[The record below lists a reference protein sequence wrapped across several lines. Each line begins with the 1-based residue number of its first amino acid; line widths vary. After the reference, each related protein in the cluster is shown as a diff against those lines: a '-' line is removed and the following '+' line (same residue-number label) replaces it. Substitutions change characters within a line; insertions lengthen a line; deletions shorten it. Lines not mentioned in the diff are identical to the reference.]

1 EVSPS
6 KKVPAAGAGATG
18 IRIGTAG
25 LSSPS
30 SSSSS
35 VQRQER
41 GRQRYRG
48 DGEEM
53 LRNQECSSPTRVH
66 LRRTGSIEIERG
78 GRVETAPSWSSPLH
92 LSTSRELLGEGERR
106 SRDNPRNDGG

>member
-1 EVSPS
+1 R
-6 KKVPAAGAGATG
+6 
-18 IRIGTAG
+18 IRVGTAG
-25 LSSPS
+25 LSSAS

-41 GRQRYRG
+41 GRHRYRG

-53 LRNQECSSPTRVH
+53 LTNQECSSPTRVH

-78 GRVETAPSWSSPLH
+78 GRVETTPSWSSPLH
-92 LSTSRELLGEGERR
+92 LSSTSRELLGEGERR
-106 SRDNPRNDGG
+106 RTRHNPRDVGGGGRLATAAAATTT